1 MPEGDSTAGTEA
13 AKFPGFV
20 FVLSSSPSFF
30 FLFLSK
36 YSNWNFNFFFL
47 CYFSFWKMGKKKPIV
62 PHRIWVVVKKKGHDG
77 WLPVILYP
85 SCICV
90 WRWCHLARVIC
101 PSSCRTV
108 LVKCTAQRSVSPQH
122 WESWDL
128 HFSRFRTME
137 VSAQFPSSHSTLG
150 GFPCTPKTRQLHLR
164 NGILRQ
170 STA

>member
-62 PHRIWVVVKKKGHDG
+62 PHRIWVVVKKRGMKAGCLLFYTRLVSVYGDDVT
-77 WLPVILYP
+77 LRELF
-85 SCICV
+85 
-90 WRWCHLARVIC
+90 AR
-101 PSSCRTV
+101 P
-108 LVKCTAQRSVSPQH
+108 LVV
-122 WESWDL
+122 
-128 HFSRFRTME
+128 
-137 VSAQFPSSHSTLG
+137 
-150 GFPCTPKTRQLHLR
+150 PCW
-164 NGILRQ
+164 
-170 STA
+170 